1 MALKT
6 YKIGELVEA
15 YNINCAI
22 PNLKPEQISGVN
34 KDKEFFEPAKQVGE
48 NTSNYKVVPPHYFAC
63 NLMHV
68 GRDIVLPIALNHTD
82 KDKYISPAYSVFRI
96 KKDDDLIEEYF
107 FILLKSS
114 ERDRYFWFHTDSS
127 VRQGLPWSDFCDIE
141 LRLPPIAVQRRFVD
155 VYLSLQNNLAVYQS
169 KTDDLKQVC
178 EAKIEELKK
187 SAPLTKIGKYI
198 EEYDE
203 KNASNQLPID
213 RLRGISTDK
222 VFIETKANM
231 MGVSLQNYKIVRE
244 NTFAFVPDTSRRGE
258 KIALALNNEKQP
270 TLISSIYTTFRIKP
284 EASLLPEYL
293 FMYLSRA
300 NFDRYARFHSW
311 GSAREVFTFAD
322 MQEVEIPIPPI
333 DVQQGIVN
341 IHRCMVERQRIAQKL
356 KEEINHLCPIL
367 IKGSL
372 EAGNSSVGT
381 DEL

>member
-15 YNINCAI
+15 CEELNSYGLKSFCGLNIN
-22 PNLKPEQISGVN
+22 
-34 KDKEFFEPAKQVGE
+34 KEFMPTAA
-48 NTSNYKVVPPHYFAC
+48 NTDGLNHSKYKVVRKHRFAFSG
-63 NLMHV
+63 MQT
-68 GRDIVLPIALNHTD
+68 GRDICIRIALYM
-82 KDKYISPAYSVFRI
+82 KSKPIIVSPAYVTFEIS
-96 KKDDDLIEEYF
+96 KKNIVLPQYLFMIFLSKEKDRLGAF
-107 FILLKSS
+107 FSDGSIRSNLDW
-114 ERDRYFWFHTDSS
+114 DR
-127 VRQGLPWSDFCDIE
+127 FCDIE

-198 EEYDE
+198 EICDE
-203 KNASNQLPID
+203 TNANNEFTLAN
-213 RLRGISTDK
+213 LRGISNQKT
-222 VFIETKANM
+222 FIDSKADM
-231 MGVSLQNYKIVRE
+231 SGVSLTPYLLVRPQS
-244 NTFAFVPDTSRRGE
+244 FAFVPVTSRNGE
-258 KIALALNNEKQP
+258 KITLAIND
-270 TLISSIYTTFRIKP
+270 TDDTYIVSSSYVVFRIKP
-284 EASLLPEYL
+284 EASILPEYL

-300 NFDRYARFHSW
+300 DFDRYARFHSW

-333 DVQQGIVN
+333 DVQQGIVD
-341 IHRCMVERQRIAQKL
+341 IHRCMVERQHIAQKL